1 MTSSLEATTL
11 SDSGFVIR
19 PLPEI
24 VFRVGSV
31 ADTPGRARALG
42 GSRVLLVTDP
52 GVAGAG
58 LADQVAA
65 LLTGDGLD
73 VTVFDGVEANP
84 TLGNVAA
91 GSAAAGGESDGL
103 VIVALGGGS
112 AMDCAKAIAMD
123 LVNDGD
129 IREYCIAASLGE
141 TGTIDPTSAAPQ
153 RMPTG
158 AVPLIAIPTT
168 SGTASETNGS
178 GVLTDESANRKI
190 FISNP
195 LVRPAASL
203 LDPELT
209 LGLPPYP
216 TATCGMDALTHAT
229 EAFTSNRVTPYS
241 DAVAL
246 HAIRL
251 VGQWLPTAVH
261 EGGNLEARSQLLFA
275 SHMAGIAFGTAGLGM
290 CHALG
295 HPLSAV
301 LHQAHGQTLTTM
313 LPHVIAF
320 NMPERTSRYAAV
332 AEALG
337 VADAAAD
344 EATNANAAIGAV
356 QALAE
361 RVGIARSIT
370 EMGGTSDHLPELV
383 QQAMSDV
390 TMMANPRPA
399 TADDVRELYLAAL

>member
-1 MTSSLEATTL
+1 MTSSLEATAL
-11 SDSGFVIR
+11 SDAAFVIR
-19 PLPEI
+19 PLPEV
-24 VFRVGSV
+24 VFRAG
-31 ADTPGRARALG
+31 AIAETPARVRQLG
-42 GSRVLLVTDP
+42 GRRVLVVTDP
-52 GVAGAG
+52 GVAAAG
-58 LADQVAA
+58 LSGRLAE
-65 LLTGDGLD
+65 LLTADGLD

-84 TLGNVAA
+84 TLNNVTSGSEAA
-91 GSAAAGGESDGL
+91 GDSDGL

-112 AMDCAKAIAMD
+112 SMDCAKAIAMD
-123 LVNDGD
+123 LVNEGP
-129 IREYCIAASLGE
+129 IRGYCIAASLGE
-141 TGTIDPTSAAPQ
+141 TGTIDPASAAPQ
-153 RMPTG
+153 RQPTG

-178 GVLTDESANRKI
+178 GVLTDESENRKI

-195 LVRPAASL
+195 LVRPAVSL

-241 DAVAL
+241 DAIAL
-246 HAIRL
+246 QAIRL
-251 VGQWLPTAVH
+251 VGQWLPTAVDD
-261 EGGNLEARSQLLFA
+261 GANLEARAQLLLG
-275 SHMAGIAFGTAGLGM
+275 SHLAGVAFGIAGLGM

-301 LHQAHGQTLTTM
+301 LNQAHGQTLTTM
-313 LPHVIAF
+313 LPHVIDF

-337 VADAAAD
+337 AASASDD
-344 EATNANAAIGAV
+344 EATNARAAIGAV
-356 QALAE
+356 QAMAE
-361 RVGIARSIT
+361 RVGIARSIS
-370 EMGGTSDHLPELV
+370 EMGGSSDHLPELV

-390 TMMANPRPA
+390 TMLANPRPA
-399 TADDVRELYLAAL
+399 SGDDVRALYLAAF